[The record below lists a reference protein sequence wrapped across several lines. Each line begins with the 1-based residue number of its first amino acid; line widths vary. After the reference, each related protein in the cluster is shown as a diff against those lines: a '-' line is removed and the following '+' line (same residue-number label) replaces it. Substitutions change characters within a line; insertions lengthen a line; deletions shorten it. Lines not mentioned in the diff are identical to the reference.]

1 MHSMTQLEHRSRQ
14 PSFKGEPTASTA
26 HRHRHPLAT
35 ASLISIEAWERFSFY
50 GMQAILVFFLYY
62 STTEGGIGLDKAQ
75 ATALMGAYGAFLY
88 LSTFIG
94 GWLGD
99 NVLGP
104 ERTLLTGAGLLVAG
118 HGAMS
123 FATHIPTLAV
133 GLCLI
138 AIGSGSL
145 KTAAITILGAV
156 YEQRAQV
163 QGGLHPTTGD
173 RIDTDRDTGFQFFYL
188 GINIVAVAGPLLTG
202 YLSTRYSFHVGFA
215 AAAILMIIG
224 VGIYLGLR
232 RRMLAELSATTLR
245 RISMPARPWTTTKVL
260 GIGGAG
266 LGALVL
272 VVYCVAAGQLAPSSL
287 ARFLLIGTLC
297 AALAL
302 FVGMF
307 FSTSVT
313 ASEKRTMVGFLPI
326 FFAACAFQ
334 SVTNQ
339 IYGVLAVY
347 SDLRLDRNVLGFEVP
362 AAWTQA
368 LNPAFFALMSLP
380 IIYLWRRL
388 GDRAPRAATKM
399 SFGVIIAGCGLFLLI
414 PYAGGGA
421 HSTPYAVLAAAV
433 FIITLGEMFIGPI
446 GMSATTTHAPRAFL
460 TRFSALYFLTFAIG
474 NSLAG
479 SLSSFYNPEDKATEI
494 SYFLWCG
501 LGAIIIGILCF
512 ASTRFIDRLQR
523 PH

>member
-1 MHSMTQLEHRSRQ
+1 MTQLEHRSRQ

-266 LGALVL
+266 LGGTCPGGLLCCRRPACA
-272 VVYCVAAGQLAPSSL
+272 VVAG
-287 ARFLLIGTLC
+287 
-297 AALAL
+297 AL
-302 FVGMF
+302 FAHRYPVCRPCTVCGHVLF
-307 FSTSVT
+307 NVCDCLRKAHHGWLPSH
-313 ASEKRTMVGFLPI
+313 FLRGLRFPI
-326 FFAACAFQ
+326 GDQ
-334 SVTNQ
+334 SNLWRSR
-339 IYGVLAVY
+339 GVLRPPARQEHP
-347 SDLRLDRNVLGFEVP
+347 RL
-362 AAWTQA
+362 
-368 LNPAFFALMSLP
+368 
-380 IIYLWRRL
+380 
-388 GDRAPRAATKM
+388 
-399 SFGVIIAGCGLFLLI
+399 
-414 PYAGGGA
+414 
-421 HSTPYAVLAAAV
+421 
-433 FIITLGEMFIGPI
+433 
-446 GMSATTTHAPRAFL
+446 
-460 TRFSALYFLTFAIG
+460 
-474 NSLAG
+474 
-479 SLSSFYNPEDKATEI
+479 
-494 SYFLWCG
+494 
-501 LGAIIIGILCF
+501 
-512 ASTRFIDRLQR
+512 
-523 PH
+523 